1 MTLSSKIVWFM
12 ERLDDLPLAMHRAK
26 EMDDGGNPAWTKE
39 FSGFIDHAAFATISE
54 REEAYVKE
62 GSQVEQATKQ
72 TTISTR
78 YRYPM
83 RAAVQRL
90 QRCRARAGDPRPVEI
105 GRALLATRGNI
116 YLAQDAI
123 GQKYPLMLHREPW
136 LEVLDRTLTLIMERY
151 QEAPTAMIG
160 AAKSDAQLDAEAAES
175 V

>member
-1 MTLSSKIVWFM
+1 VNLSSKVVWFM
-12 ERLDDLPLAMHRAK
+12 NHIDDLPLAMHRAK

-39 FSGFIDHAAFATISE
+39 FSGFIDHAAFATVAE
-54 REEAYVKE
+54 RDESYVHE
-62 GSQVEQATKQ
+62 GTQAEQATKQ

-83 RAAVQRL
+83 RAAIQRL

-105 GRALLATRGNI
+105 ARALLATRGNI

-123 GQKYPLMLHREPW
+123 GSRYPLMSHREPW
-136 LEVLDRTLTLIMERY
+136 LEALDRTLTLIMERY

-160 AAKSDAQLDAEAAES
+160 AVKSDAQLDAEATDS